1 AIRAGAEARPHVI
14 RKTPI
19 TGDPVIFAPHRDE
32 RPNVYEGAP
41 CPFCPGAESATPP
54 EIARDGDPWRVR
66 VFPNKFPAT
75 AQHEVIVETSRH
87 GERFD
92 ELPAEH
98 AQRAIE
104 MTFDRYH
111 ALRTASSYVCLFK
124 NHGRAAGA
132 SIPP

>member
-1 AIRAGAEARPHVI
+1 SVRPLHQRGVDGALAHRLRAARHRAAIRAGAEARPHVI

-19 TGDPVIFAPHRDE
+19 TGDSVIFAPHRDE

-54 EIARDGDPWRVR
+54 EIGRDGDPWRVR

-75 AQHEVIVETSRH
+75 AQHEVIVETARH

-92 ELPAEH
+92 ELPA
-98 AQRAIE
+98 
-104 MTFDRYH
+104 
-111 ALRTASSYVCLFK
+111 
-124 NHGRAAGA
+124 
-132 SIPP
+132 